1 MSKTNLGPLIPGQD
15 FLRVRDFYRDK
26 TLMITGCTGYIGKL
40 MLEKLIRSCP
50 DVKRIYVLIR
60 SRQGITL

>member
-1 MSKTNLGPLIPGQD
+1 MSKTNLGPLVPGHD
-15 FLRVRDFYRDK
+15 FLGVRDFYRGK

-60 SRQGITL
+60 SR